1 MYRITAAPLT
11 PIEKLVTSVENRT
24 RFSLD
29 KCEFNIFETHE
40 QAAEVHLQFEGFA
53 ITSMLRGKKVLHCGE
68 QALDFIPGQ
77 TFMVK
82 EQDEMIIDF
91 PDAQWNAPTQCTA
104 LVLDKQ
110 YLENQL
116 AFLNEKCPRDKE
128 LNQEWAIDWDRL
140 FFDND
145 ENIAG
150 LSHKLIKLFKSDDPL
165 KDVLVDL
172 KLKELMISILRLQ
185 NRQTLWSQQ
194 SHSINTKQHPGIER
208 MLAVIEYIKR
218 NASQELNMGELSK
231 MAYMSKSSF
240 YRLFTHEFGITPNQ
254 MVLQEK
260 MRMAK
265 LLIQEGNMAMK
276 EVCYA
281 VGFSDPNYFSRI
293 FKKMNGL
300 TPGEFKSQ
308 IHFNA

>member
-1 MYRITAAPLT
+1 MFRIKETPLT
-11 PIEKLVTSVENRT
+11 PIEKLTTSVENRT

-40 QAAEVHLQFEGFA
+40 QAQKVHLQFEGFA
-53 ITSMLRGKKVLHCGE
+53 ITSMLRGKKVLHCG
-68 QALDFIPGQ
+68 QDALEYIPGQ
-77 TFMVK
+77 TYMVK
-82 EQDEMIIDF
+82 QEEEMVIDF
-91 PDAQWNAPTQCTA
+91 PDANWTQPTQCTA
-104 LVLDKQ
+104 LVLDQQ
-110 YLENQL
+110 YLNHQL
-116 AFLNEKCPRDKE
+116 EYFNEKCPRDHDN
-128 LNQEWAIDWDRL
+128 NQEWALDWDNL
-140 FFDND
+140 FLDND

-150 LSHKLIKLFKSDDPL
+150 LSQKLIKIFKGDDPL

-172 KLKELMISILRLQ
+172 KLKELMLSILRLQ
-185 NRQTLWSQQ
+185 NRQSLWSP
-194 SHSINTKQHPGIER
+194 SSTNHAHPHHER
-208 MLAVIEYIKR
+208 MNAVLEYIRR
-218 NASQELNMGELSK
+218 NATQDLNMCELSK

-240 YRLFTHEFGITPNQ
+240 YRMFTHEFGITPNQ

-300 TPGEFKSQ
+300 TPVAFKLQS
-308 IHFNA
+308 